1 MFTRDVNAFCEFY
14 LMYQLK
20 EVFSSLE
27 MNIMTEALK
36 FMSED
41 QFDIRKGPNL
51 KMQLN
56 IHFKGPYFAVMINS
70 FGISIC

>member
-1 MFTRDVNAFCEFY
+1 MLFCKFY
-14 LMYQLK
+14 FMYKLK
-20 EVFSSLE
+20 EAFTTLK

-41 QFDIRKGPNL
+41 QFDNRKGLNL

-56 IHFKGPYFAVMINS
+56 IHFKGPYFAKLMNS
-70 FGISIC
+70 FGIYIC